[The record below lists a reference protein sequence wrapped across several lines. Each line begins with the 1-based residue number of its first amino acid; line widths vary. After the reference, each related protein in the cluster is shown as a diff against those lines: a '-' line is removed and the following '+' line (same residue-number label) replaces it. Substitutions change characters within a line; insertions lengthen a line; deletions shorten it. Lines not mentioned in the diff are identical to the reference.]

1 MRRKRRDLELMDL
14 FNPYAISAS
23 RRSAL
28 KGRAIFFALAQGPQ
42 QIEVTI
48 QSYRIRK
55 H

>member
-14 FNPYAISAS
+14 FPYAISAS
-23 RRSAL
+23 GRSAL
-28 KGRAIFFALAQGPQ
+28 KGRAVFFALAQGPQ
-42 QIEVTI
+42 QIEVSI